1 MSSTRYLHVLHTNAC
16 GAWQQRLFLRAAGA
30 GGEPEPGTSVAVAAA
45 LLLVLLL
52 EDAVEPQ
59 AMLVERFD
67 GDTVQAARDHLV
79 TRGHLSASGSLTES
93 FRKAIQPVSPG
104 CPSLLELHS
113 FLAFL
118 EAPRMRYSHGSPSL
132 RSCRAGYTSRRA
144 RQRQGILCTSWAT
157 GSRSTLPK
165 RMLSSTIWRPWRCAL
180 VGFVKTIKCCR
191 HAA

>member
-1 MSSTRYLHVLHTNAC
+1 
-16 GAWQQRLFLRAAGA
+16 
-30 GGEPEPGTSVAVAAA
+30 
-45 LLLVLLL
+45 
-52 EDAVEPQ
+52 
-59 AMLVERFD
+59 MLVERFD

-132 RSCRAGYTSRRA
+132 RSCRAGYTSRPGTPASGDTVYELGNRLQKYSSQEDVVIDHMEALEVRSCGLRQNNQMLPACCVAMKGQLCLCSHRSEA
-144 RQRQGILCTSWAT
+144 RLPAWA
-157 GSRSTLPK
+157 GS
-165 RMLSSTIWRPWRCAL
+165 
-180 VGFVKTIKCCR
+180 
-191 HAA
+191 